1 MKVSGLEHGKH
12 CLNQLS
18 EVDAAVPGHGHFT
31 ASFRTGGGPAAGAD
45 MSHRG
50 GSPGFVQLAPDHK
63 TLRWADFTGNDMFNT
78 LGE

>member
-1 MKVSGLEHGKH
+1 
-12 CLNQLS
+12 
-18 EVDAAVPGHGHFT
+18 
-31 ASFRTGGGPAAGAD
+31 

-50 GSPGFVQLAPDHK
+50 GSPGFVQLAPDHT